1 MTILNLNSYFLLGNI
16 LLDICI
22 MMINVTIAMRIL
34 PYYFEFLILITFFL
48 MISILFKFRIYLF
61 IHEIYHANLNLPE
74 E

>member
-1 MTILNLNSYFLLGNI
+1 MHLNGYFLLFNI
-16 LLDICI
+16 LVDICI

-61 IHEIYHANLNLPE
+61 IYE
-74 E
+74 